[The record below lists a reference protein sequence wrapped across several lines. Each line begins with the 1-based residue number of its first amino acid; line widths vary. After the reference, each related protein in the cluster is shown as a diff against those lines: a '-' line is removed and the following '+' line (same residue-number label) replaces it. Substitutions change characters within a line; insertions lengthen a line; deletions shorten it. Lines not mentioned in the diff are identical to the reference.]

1 MAEPLSTGALLG
13 VRGKPKHPNRGMG
26 SPSEPPKAGSQPSA
40 ELEVPRS
47 GTRRA
52 RGEPDRGVEWV
63 SSLVIRRYKQLA
75 PFDRGEGAW

>member
-1 MAEPLSTGALLG
+1 MRPNSAAHLTHGNSTSA
-13 VRGKPKHPNRGMG
+13 PNRGMG

-63 SSLVIRRYKQLA
+63 PSLVIRRYKQLA